1 MQSCDITQHVRVFI
15 ITAVSTLAVSSS
27 AIGEGSGADLIIG
40 DMPSVFQ
47 WTAGSGPVEGF
58 RAYSIATT
66 HCNMGTAVANWF
78 VGPDPNHPTSIPNL
92 YRFKGGRFEQ
102 IGQGWAMHHFCALQ
116 AGICLNEADGCDPVC
131 GGCCNGLGVGCS
143 SPNSQTRSG
152 QFGNLGP
159 RSEINAYAGTNLG
172 NHAFSQGDTT
182 LRGRA
187 LVKQSDLEPSLN
199 PGAVYYGERQTVA
212 ADDALSMDHT
222 GGRNN
227 ASYRRLNVNFA
238 NFNMT
243 PSGGTVR
250 RLPAIYAWQANDP
263 DVDTKV
269 VDVPDEG
276 RFHVGYRVT
285 SNGDGT
291 WHYEYA
297 VHNLN
302 SDRSAGAFSIPVP
315 AGLPITNVGF
325 HDIDSHSGEIY
336 EVADWES
343 SYDGGF
349 LTWSTTPFEEN
360 ELANALRW
368 GTMYNFRFDA
378 PTPPKPVNVRLG
390 LFKPGAPPK
399 VLIQALGPKLF
410 GDSDGN
416 DSIDLADFAA
426 LVDCAQ
432 GPEINAVTE
441 SCDVFDIDGD
451 TDVDWADVGAFMLK
465 FSIIDPA

>member
-1 MQSCDITQHVRVFI
+1 MQALRKVSFLIAI
-15 ITAVSTLAVSSS
+15 ISATAFAAWHPS
-27 AIGEGSGADLIIG
+27 AARGEGDGPDLIVG
-40 DMPSVFQ
+40 DIFGIFQ
-47 WTAGSGPVEGF
+47 WTTNSGPIDGI
-58 RAYSIATT
+58 RAYSIARS
-66 HCNMGTAVANWF
+66 HCNIGTGRVNWF
-78 VGPDPNHPTSIPNL
+78 VGPSPNHPVSTGNL
-92 YRFKGGRFEQ
+92 YRLKNGGFEQ
-102 IGQGWAMHHFCALQ
+102 IGRGWTMHHSCALQ
-116 AGICLNEADGCDPVC
+116 QGLCLNELGTCQPVC
-131 GGCCNGLGVGCS
+131 GGCCNQLGVGCS
-143 SPNSQTRSG
+143 TSNSITRAG

-159 RSEINAYAGTNLG
+159 RSEINAYAGSNLG
-172 NHAFSQGDTT
+172 IHVFSEGNPT
-182 LRGRA
+182 LRGRVN
-187 LVKQSDLEPSLN
+187 VKQADLEPSLN
-199 PGAVYYGERQTVA
+199 VDAIYFGEVHTIA

-222 GGRNN
+222 GGWNN
-227 ASYRRLNVNFA
+227 ATHRRLNLNPTS
-238 NFNMT
+238 FNMT

-263 DVDTKV
+263 DIVIEA

-302 SDRSAGAFSIPVP
+302 SDRSAGVFSIPVP
-315 AGLPITNVGF
+315 ASLPITNVGF

-336 EVADWES
+336 DVADWES

-349 LTWSTTPFEEN
+349 LTWSTTPFEKN

-368 GTMYNFRFDA
+368 GTLYNFRFDA
-378 PTPPKPVNVRLG
+378 PTPPRAVNVRLG

-410 GDSDGN
+410 GDSDDNGA
-416 DSIDLADFAA
+416 IDLTDFAA

-432 GPEINAVTE
+432 GPGINAVTE

-451 TDVDWADVGAFMLK
+451 TDVDWADVGAFMLM
-465 FSIIDPA
+465 FSTATP